1 MIFFKVL
8 KYAVVI
14 FSDVSDEY
22 AAAIFRVTCFKWM
35 LKWSRARNMLV
46 ISDCLKCS
54 ALHGYA
60 IRDEGIGLSG
70 S

>member
-1 MIFFKVL
+1 
-8 KYAVVI
+8 
-14 FSDVSDEY
+14 
-22 AAAIFRVTCFKWM
+22 
-35 LKWSRARNMLV
+35 MLV

-70 S
+70 SNGKCDFQNSPF